1 MAHTSY
7 SVSVPGSLMLMGEHA
22 VLRGYP
28 SLVAA
33 IDKRIKITATPR
45 ADRAIYINSA
55 LGEASW
61 SLDALPVADPTFKFM
76 LAAVQAVA
84 PQLKQGYTLKVDA
97 AFSDQLGLGS
107 SAAVVV
113 GTLAVLIQASTHEE
127 MAPSALLAL
136 SRQVIQR
143 VQGFGSGAD
152 AAASIFGGV
161 VLHMPDQTTE
171 VISKTFPWVVV
182 YSGSK
187 EKTTKVVNKVNAR
200 VSAQPRLM
208 RTIFEAMQ
216 QGIFEA
222 VEAIKAGD
230 WAAVGQVMNA
240 QQGLMNALGVSSAAL
255 ETLVSTLRQAPGI
268 LGAKISGSGLG
279 DCVVAV
285 GSLLVEGSLPIIM
298 PQERLDA
305 PMSPAG
311 IEYATGK

>member
-1 MAHTSY
+1 MARTSY

-33 IDKRIKITATPR
+33 IDKRIKVTATPR
-45 ADRAIYINSA
+45 RDRNIHIVSA
-55 LGEASW
+55 LGEVTW
-61 SLDALPVADPTFKFM
+61 SLDALPAADPTLKFM
-76 LAAVQAVA
+76 LAAVQTLAA
-84 PQLKQGYTLKVDA
+84 QLKRGYDLVVDA

-113 GTLAVLIQASTHEE
+113 GTLAVLIQASTEKT
-127 MAPSALLAL
+127 MAPMDLLNMA
-136 SRQVIQR
+136 REVIQR

-161 VLHMPDQTTE
+161 VFHTPGHTTE
-171 VISKTFPWVVV
+171 VIAKTLPWVVV

-187 EKTTKVVNKVNAR
+187 EKTTQVVKKVNAR
-200 VSAQPRLM
+200 VLAQPRLM
-208 RTIFEAMQ
+208 RTIFDAMQ
-216 QGIFEA
+216 QGIVEA
-222 VEAIKAGD
+222 VEAIQTQN

-240 QQGLMNALGVSSAAL
+240 QQGLMNALGVSNATLEAL
-255 ETLVSTLRQAPGI
+255 IATLRQAPGI

-285 GSLLVEGSLPIIM
+285 GSPLLEDPLPIVL
-298 PQERLDA
+298 PQQRLDA
-305 PMSPAG
+305 PISPGG
-311 IEYATGK
+311 ILYAQ